1 MTNTNKRLLS
11 ILNEKDVENLYRQ
24 YLTKK
29 FGDIIFN
36 SPFGCDGY
44 GESKKHN
51 IRLICE
57 FKDELDLT
65 SKINQVKILCQ
76 VLYYI
81 KKFEVSGKILPSV
94 ILIGDRNECF
104 TIHTNE
110 IFNYL
115 GMNFDWS
122 IAPSNAHTNVELVSL
137 MIEDSRINP
146 HVFNIK
152 DINDCVDKIKDLT
165 YGVKRYIP
173 ITPHNVTEV
182 FKHFEDKVIGKNNL
196 DTNQM
201 ANLFVQLLVN
211 PDENYLHPIV
221 RRKTVVTRA
230 FLEVN
235 LKSREVFE
243 SFFSHFSR
251 EYTPQ
256 QREHLTAVVD
266 RLVQDITR
274 RKQGEFFTPTIWA
287 DKAHEYISSVYGEDW
302 KEKYVVWDP
311 AWGTGNLTRGYKFRE
326 LYASTLNYSDIQTAN
341 QMGYNRDA
349 NKFQFDF
356 LNDEYNFLPK
366 GLREAIESGRKIIV
380 LVNSPYAT
388 SNNLNNKQ
396 KSNSNKEGISF
407 TNVGKK
413 MMEDG
418 FDKSCRQLYAQFM
431 YRIDTLNDNNNII
444 IAQFTQ
450 PTYKTG
456 ESYVSFRDK
465 LLNKYEC
472 RKSFLFNGNHF
483 ADTKGVWSIDF
494 SIFEKKSNDCDNI
507 SYSSDILEYN
517 ALDGFSVLG
526 KKIINS
532 VPDKNKLSKWVRE
545 EIKLVDKKDK
555 VCLPHLSSA
564 LKVSDR
570 DNQKE
575 VINGYVGS
583 FVGLSNNISNNSTG
597 VGLFSSTPT
606 QGNSNISISI
616 IHSNFLKIITSFS
629 ARKLIIPT
637 WENFKDEYSIP
648 NVLSDNYKQF
658 ENDSIIYSLFNS
670 HSQQSSLRQIT
681 YKEQFWDIKNEFFW
695 MSKNEMTELANQNNY
710 NELYNDARTDE
721 NRYVYN
727 LLFGEQNIYNQL
739 SPEAKDVL
747 DSATDLVNLSIGL
760 RRNFADDHNHLN
772 SWDAGYAQLKLL
784 WKEYYPVQFKEFR
797 DKYKVLEDK
806 MRPLVYELGFLLK

>member
-1 MTNTNKRLLS
+1 MKNQIDA
-11 ILNEKDVENLYRQ
+11 ILVEKDVEHIYRP
-24 YLTKK
+24 YLIKK
-29 FGDIIFN
+29 FNDMVFN
-36 SPFGCDGY
+36 SPLNCDGY
-44 GESKKHN
+44 GESKKQN
-51 IRLICE
+51 IRILCE
-57 FKDELDLT
+57 FKDILDLT
-65 SKINQVKILCQ
+65 VKGNRAKLLCQ
-76 VLYYI
+76 AIYYI
-81 KKFEVSGKILPSV
+81 KKFEIAGRILPTV
-94 ILIGDRNECF
+94 IFGADRNKCF
-104 TIHTNE
+104 AIHTNDV
-110 IFNYL
+110 FTYL
-115 GMNFDWS
+115 GMDFDWS
-122 IAPSNAHTNVELVSL
+122 IRPSNAHTNTVLL
-137 MIEDSRINP
+137 NLLTEDDSINP
-146 HVFNIK
+146 YIF
-152 DINDCVDKIKDLT
+152 DIRDVLKCIDKIKDLND
-165 YGVKRYIP
+165 GIKRLIP
-173 ITPHNVTEV
+173 ITPLNITEV
-182 FKHFEDKVIGKNNL
+182 FSYFEKNVLGKHSLN
-196 DTNQM
+196 TNQL
-201 ANLFVQLLVN
+201 ANLFIQILVN
-211 PDENYLHPIV
+211 PEQHILHPVI
-221 RRKTVVTRA
+221 RRKTI
-230 FLEVN
+230 FS
-235 LKSREVFE
+235 KSFNEIPVKNRESYL
-243 SFFSHFSR
+243 SFFSHFSKTYSPKQK
-251 EYTPQ
+251 E
-256 QREHLTAVVD
+256 ELTAVVD
-266 RLVQDITR
+266 RLVHDITR
-274 RKQGEFFTPTIWA
+274 RKQGEFFTPSVWA
-287 DKAHEYISSVYGEDW
+287 NKAHEYISSVYGEDW

-326 LYASTLNYSDIQTAN
+326 LYVSTLNYSDIQTAN

-380 LVNSPYAT
+380 LVNPPYAT
-388 SNNLNNKQ
+388 SNNLDNKQ

-517 ALDGFSVLG
+517 ALDGFSILG

-532 VPDKNKLSKWVRE
+532 VSDKNKLSKWVRE

-616 IHSNFLKIITSFS
+616 INSNFLKIITSFS
-629 ARKLIIPT
+629 ARKLIMPT
-637 WENFKDEYSIP
+637 WENFKDEYSTP

-695 MSKNEMTELANQNNY
+695 MSKEEMIELSNNNNY
-710 NELYNDARTDE
+710 DELYCDARTDT

-747 DSATDLVNLSIGL
+747 DSASNLVRLSIRL
-760 RRNFADDHNHLN
+760 RRNLADDHNHLN
-772 SWDAGYAQLKLL
+772 SWDAGYAQLKLV
-784 WKEYYPVQFKEFR
+784 WKDYYPDQFKEFR
-797 DKYKVLEDK
+797 LKYKILEEK
-806 MRPLVYELGFLLK
+806 MRPLVYELGFLLN